1 MKLSKRISNT
11 KTSAT
16 IAMSMKARELKAQ
29 GKDIISLSAGEPD
42 FDTPDYIKNSA
53 IESINKGNTK
63 YTPVDGMLSLKQ
75 SIVQKFK
82 KENNLDYDHS
92 QILVSAG
99 CKQSI
104 YNLCQA
110 TLDKGDEVLIPSP
123 YWVSYPE
130 IVKLSDASPVFIET
144 NSDNDFKITGKMLLE
159 NITDKTKMLL
169 LNSPSNPSG
178 FIYNE
183 DDLKDIGK
191 VLKEYPNI
199 IIASDDIYE
208 HITFNEKKF
217 INILN
222 VCPDLYD
229 QTVILNGVSKAYAMT
244 GWRIGYAAGNN
255 EIIKAMKKIQSQST
269 SCTCSI
275 SQSAATAA
283 LKSGNEEVKKMV
295 NEYQRR
301 SDFLHNELNKIEGIE
316 YKKPDGS
323 FYAFINVNGLINALD
338 GISDDFDLAEYF
350 LNKGEVAVV
359 PGTAFG
365 SKNHIRISFATSM
378 ENLEKAV
385 DRIKGLLSSSR

>member
-16 IAMSMKARELKAQ
+16 IAMSMKARELISQ
-29 GKDIISLSAGEPD
+29 GKDVISLSAGEPD
-42 FDTPDYIKNSA
+42 FDTPNHIKEAA
-53 IESINKGNTK
+53 IKSINAGNTK
-63 YTPVDGMLSLKQ
+63 YTPVDGMLALKE
-75 SIVQKFK
+75 SIVRKFK
-82 KENNLDYDHS
+82 NENNLEYEQN

-110 TLDKGDEVLIPSP
+110 VLDKGDEVLIPSP

-130 IVKLSDASPVFIET
+130 IVKLSDATPVFIET
-144 NSDNDFKITGKMLLE
+144 NSENNFKVTGEMLLK
-159 NITDKTKMLL
+159 NITNKTKMLL

-183 DDLKDIGK
+183 SDLRNIGDVLKD
-191 VLKEYPNI
+191 YPNI

-208 HITFNEKKF
+208 HIIFNEKKF

-222 VCPDLYD
+222 VCPNLYD
-229 QTVILNGVSKAYAMT
+229 QTIILNGVSKAYAMT
-244 GWRIGYAAGNN
+244 GWRIGYAAGNT
-255 EIIKAMKKIQSQST
+255 EIIGAMKKIQSQST

-275 SQSAATAA
+275 SQAAAAAA
-283 LKSGNEEVKKMV
+283 LDQGNEEVSKMV
-295 NEYQRR
+295 KEYQER
-301 SDFLHNELNKIEGIE
+301 SEFLHFELNKIDGIQ

-323 FYAFINVNGLINALD
+323 FYAFVNVNDLIIKLK
-338 GISDDFDLAEYF
+338 GINNDFDLAEYF
-350 LNKGEVAVV
+350 LNKANVAVV

-378 ENLEKAV
+378 DNLKEAV
-385 DRIKGLLSSSR
+385 NRINILLATT

>member
-16 IAMSMKARELKAQ
+16 IAMSMKARELISQ
-29 GKDIISLSAGEPD
+29 GKDVISLSAGEPD
-42 FDTPDYIKNSA
+42 FDTPNHIKEAA
-53 IESINKGNTK
+53 IKSINAGNTK
-63 YTPVDGMLSLKQ
+63 YTPVDGMLGLKE
-75 SIVQKFK
+75 SIVRKFK
-82 KENNLDYDHS
+82 NENNLEYKQN

-110 TLDKGDEVLIPSP
+110 VLDKGDEVLIPSP

-130 IVKLSDASPVFIET
+130 IVKLSDATPVFIET
-144 NSDNDFKITGKMLLE
+144 NSENNFKVTGEMLRN
-159 NITDKTKMLL
+159 NITNKTRMLL

-183 DDLKDIGK
+183 NDLKDIGE
-191 VLKEYPNI
+191 VLKDYPDI

-208 HITFNEKKF
+208 HIIFNEKKF

-222 VCPDLYD
+222 VCPNLYD
-229 QTVILNGVSKAYAMT
+229 QTIILNGVSKAYAMT
-244 GWRIGYAAGNN
+244 GWRIGYAAGNT
-255 EIIKAMKKIQSQST
+255 EIIGAMKKIQSQST

-275 SQSAATAA
+275 SQAAAAAA
-283 LKSGNEEVKKMV
+283 LDEGNEEVSKMV
-295 NEYQRR
+295 KEYQER
-301 SDFLHNELNKIEGIE
+301 SEFLHLELNKIDGIQ

-323 FYAFINVNGLINALD
+323 FYAFVNVNDLINKLEA
-338 GISDDFDLAEYF
+338 INNDFDLAEYF
-350 LNKGEVAVV
+350 LNKANVAVV

-378 ENLEKAV
+378 SNLKEAIN
-385 DRIKGLLSSSR
+385 RINILLSTS

>member
-42 FDTPDYIKNSA
+42 FDTPNHIKDSA

-63 YTPVDGMLSLKQ
+63 YTPVDGMHSLKE
-75 SIVQKFK
+75 SIVKKFK
-82 KENNLDYDHS
+82 NENNLDYDHS
-92 QILVSAG
+92 QILVSTG

-144 NSDNDFKITGKMLLE
+144 DSDNDFKITGKMLLE
-159 NITDKTKMLL
+159 NITGKTKMLL

-183 DDLKDIGK
+183 DDLKDLGR
-191 VLKEYPNI
+191 VLKEHPNI

-208 HITFNEKKF
+208 HIIFNEKKF

-222 VCPDLYD
+222 VCPDLYN

-244 GWRIGYAAGNN
+244 GWRIGYAAGSN
-255 EIIKAMKKIQSQST
+255 EIIGAMKKIQSQST

-283 LKSGNEEVKKMV
+283 LSYGNEEVKKMV
-295 NEYQRR
+295 AEYQRR
-301 SDFLHNELNKIEGIE
+301 SDFLHNELNKIEGME

-323 FYAFINVNGLINALD
+323 FYAFINVDGLINNLD
-338 GISDDFDLAEYF
+338 GINDDFDLAEYF
-350 LNKGEVAVV
+350 LNEGEVAVV

-378 ENLEKAV
+378 ENLKKAV
-385 DRIKGLLSSSR
+385 DRFKELLSRS

>member
-42 FDTPDYIKNSA
+42 FDTPNHIKSAA
-53 IESINKGNTK
+53 IESINEGNTK
-63 YTPVDGMLSLKQ
+63 YTPVDGMQQLKT
-75 SIVQKFK
+75 SIIQKFK
-82 KENNLDYDHS
+82 NENDLEYNHD

-110 TLDKGDEVLIPSP
+110 TLDKNDEVLIPSP

-144 NSDNDFKITGKMLLE
+144 DSENDFKVTGKMLL
-159 NITDKTKMLL
+159 NHITDKTRMLL

-183 DDLKDIGK
+183 HDLKDIGE
-191 VLKEYPNI
+191 VLKDYPNI

-208 HITFNEKKF
+208 HIIFNKKKF

-222 VCPDLYD
+222 VCPNLYD
-229 QTVILNGVSKAYAMT
+229 QTVVLNGVSKAYAMT
-244 GWRIGYAAGNN
+244 GWRIGYAAGNSK
-255 EIIKAMKKIQSQST
+255 IIGAMKKIQSQST
-269 SCTCSI
+269 SCTCSV
-275 SQSAATAA
+275 SQSAAVSA
-283 LKSGNEEVKKMV
+283 LSNGNEEVFKMV
-295 NEYQRR
+295 TEYQRR
-301 SDFLHNELNKIEGIE
+301 SDFLHEELNSIDGIK

-323 FYAFINVNGLINALD
+323 FYAFVNVNGLINKLD
-338 GISDDFDLAEYF
+338 GIENDYDLAEYF
-350 LNKGEVAVV
+350 LNNANVAVV

-365 SKNHIRISFATSM
+365 SENHVRISFATSM
-378 ENLEKAV
+378 ENLKNAV
-385 DRIKGLLSSSR
+385 NRIKELLAS

>member
-1 MKLSKRISNT
+1 M
-11 KTSAT
+11 
-16 IAMSMKARELKAQ
+16 
-29 GKDIISLSAGEPD
+29 
-42 FDTPDYIKNSA
+42 
-53 IESINKGNTK
+53 
-63 YTPVDGMLSLKQ
+63 
-75 SIVQKFK
+75 
-82 KENNLDYDHS
+82 
-92 QILVSAG
+92 
-99 CKQSI
+99 
-104 YNLCQA
+104 
-110 TLDKGDEVLIPSP
+110 DKGDEVLIPSP

-144 NSDNDFKITGKMLLE
+144 DSDNDFKITGKMLLE
-159 NITDKTKMLL
+159 NITGKTKMLL

-183 DDLKDIGK
+183 DDLKDIGRI
-191 VLKEYPNI
+191 LKEHPNI

-208 HITFNEKKF
+208 HIIFNEKKF

-222 VCPDLYD
+222 VCPDLYN

-244 GWRIGYAAGNN
+244 GWRIGYAAGSN
-255 EIIKAMKKIQSQST
+255 EIIGAMKKIQSQST

-283 LKSGNEEVKKMV
+283 LSYGNEEVKKMV
-295 NEYQRR
+295 SEYQRR
-301 SDFLHNELNKIEGIE
+301 SEFLYNELNKIEGME

-323 FYAFINVNGLINALD
+323 FYAFINVDGLIKNLD
-338 GISDDFDLAEYF
+338 GINDDFDLAEYF

-378 ENLEKAV
+378 ENLKKAV
-385 DRIKGLLSSSR
+385 DRFKELLSRS

>member
-42 FDTPDYIKNSA
+42 FDTPNHIKSAA
-53 IESINKGNTK
+53 IESINEGNTK
-63 YTPVDGMLSLKQ
+63 YTPVDGMQQLKT
-75 SIVQKFK
+75 SIIQKFK
-82 KENNLDYDHS
+82 NENDLEYNHD

-110 TLDKGDEVLIPSP
+110 TLDKNDEVLIPSP

-144 NSDNDFKITGKMLLE
+144 DSENDFKVTGKMLL
-159 NITDKTKMLL
+159 NHITDKTRMLL

-183 DDLKDIGK
+183 HDLKDIGE
-191 VLKEYPNI
+191 VLKDYPNI

-208 HITFNEKKF
+208 HIIFNKKKF

-222 VCPDLYD
+222 VCPNLYD
-229 QTVILNGVSKAYAMT
+229 QTVVLNGVSKAYAMT
-244 GWRIGYAAGNN
+244 GWRIGYAAGNSK
-255 EIIKAMKKIQSQST
+255 IIGAMKKIQSQST
-269 SCTCSI
+269 SCTCSV
-275 SQSAATAA
+275 SQSAAVSA
-283 LKSGNEEVKKMV
+283 LSNGNEEVFKMV
-295 NEYQRR
+295 TEYQRR
-301 SDFLHNELNKIEGIE
+301 SDFLHKELNNIDGIK

-323 FYAFINVNGLINALD
+323 FYAFVNVNGLINKLD
-338 GISDDFDLAEYF
+338 GIENDYDLAEYF
-350 LNKGEVAVV
+350 LNYANVAVV

-378 ENLEKAV
+378 ENLKNAV
-385 DRIKGLLSSSR
+385 NRIKELLAS